1 MHPYKH
7 PRARTTAFG
16 RHRLRVDGRFGSAGS
31 PGIVCGRPRRREGA
45 SQDEAVGFSLIEIM
59 VTLAI
64 VAVVL
69 ALAVPVYQGYSVR
82 AYRTQ
87 AQADLL
93 RCAQGME
100 RHAALTMGYGNA
112 VDLDGDGRGDQS
124 TGPVSQNLCKVA
136 STHYRLSVRSADAA
150 NFVLRAE
157 ASGATSPVAADGAME
172 LDAAGERRWDRN
184 DDGDFGDDGE
194 RRWGA

>member
-1 MHPYKH
+1 M
-7 PRARTTAFG
+7 
-16 RHRLRVDGRFGSAGS
+16 
-31 PGIVCGRPRRREGA
+31 I
-45 SQDEAVGFSLIEIM
+45 
-59 VTLAI
+59 TLAI

-69 ALAVPVYQGYSVR
+69 AVAVPVYQGYSVR

-112 VDLDGDGRGDQS
+112 VDVDGDGRGDQS
-124 TGPVSQNLCKVA
+124 TGTVSRNLCKVA

-172 LDAAGERRWDRN
+172 LNAAGERLWDRN

-194 RRWGA
+194 RGWGS